1 MRISTLNITNFR
13 AIERLEMDDLGD
25 FVLIAGANGCGK
37 TTVLDALRLVKSLYV
52 KDEWQR
58 WLSEF
63 AVDATRATNM
73 ASLFRDRDK
82 PARIRA
88 TITLSPPELSFVREN
103 GVNIFQTI
111 LLNERQ
117 DSGQPVTG
125 DPPLLPP
132 SVDPAA
138 LSQIVE
144 RAKTMSSE
152 LRAEID
158 STAGIIQADATITL
172 TPPRIDSVQSLL
184 ATAFFG
190 CFRPDTLG
198 EIEFHTS
205 RRTYARENVGNV
217 NLRLSDRS
225 EQRRSRLLYDLE
237 NKYKNI
243 KSQLLEEYVAALLR
257 REAPDEGP
265 LQVSLKELFATFFP
279 GKRFSGIQVNSS
291 GAISFPIQLETGE
304 SHDIDELSSGEKEIV
319 YGYLWLRTGTPA
331 RSVILVDEPELHLN
345 PALVQGLPDFYE
357 RHLAQALG
365 AQVWIVTHSDAIL
378 RQGVRSPSMAVY
390 HMARSFGTDE
400 NQVIRI
406 DSQDAVEAAVIDL
419 VGDLAAYRPHAKI
432 VLVEGSGPT
441 SFDVD
446 MIRRLFPEL
455 TERANF
461 VPAGSR
467 SETVRI
473 AARLQEI
480 VEEAGL
486 AGRVAT
492 VTDRDLIGQDDSES
506 VATWPVYEIEN
517 FLLDAALLRRTLK
530 ALLREDPLG
539 SDNETLARLRAVAE
553 RLVDGLALAETQRIL
568 NAEFRE
574 SMRIGGSP
582 ESAVNDLVA
591 SGGASKR
598 RVQDIDVSLPRIA
611 ALLEAARGNLIET
624 ARSDRFVDDFPGER
638 LVYGFAGEFGL
649 NGELF
654 RNACLDQAQQMGLRP
669 ERLEATLLEVV
680 GR

>member
-1 MRISTLNITNFR
+1 MRIKALEINNFR
-13 AIERLEMDDLGD
+13 AIERLEMGDLAD

-63 AVDATRATNM
+63 SVDVARATNM
-73 ASLFRDRDK
+73 ASLFRDAAQ
-82 PARIRA
+82 PARISA
-88 TITLSPPELSFVREN
+88 LIELSNTEFDFIVDNAE
-103 GVNIFQTI
+103 NIFQTL

-117 DSGQPVTG
+117 DSSQPVTG

-132 SVDPAA
+132 SVDPSV
-138 LSQIVE
+138 LKGIVQ
-144 RAKTMSSE
+144 RAGEMARE
-152 LRAEID
+152 LQQEVSDRG
-158 STAGIIQADATITL
+158 GIITAEAVLTL
-172 TPPRIDSVQSLL
+172 DPPRFTTVQSTL
-184 ATAFFG
+184 ASAFFG
-190 CFRPDTLG
+190 CFQPDALG

-205 RRTYARENVGNV
+205 RRTYARESVGSV
-217 NLRLSDRS
+217 NLRIADRT

-237 NKYKNI
+237 NKYRNI
-243 KSQLLEEYVAALLR
+243 KTQLLEEYVASLLR
-257 REAPDEGP
+257 REDPDEGP
-265 LQVSLKELFATFFP
+265 LQASLKELFSTFFP
-279 GKRFSGIQVNSS
+279 GKRFGGIQVDAA
-291 GAISFPIQLETGE
+291 GVISFPIELETGE

-319 YGYLWLRTGTPA
+319 YGYLWLRTGTP
-331 RSVILVDEPELHLN
+331 RGSVILVDEPELHLN

-357 RHLAQALG
+357 RHLASALG

-378 RQGVRSPSMAVY
+378 RQGVRSPSMDVF
-390 HMARSFGTDE
+390 HMARAHSDGE
-400 NQVIRI
+400 NQVVRI

-432 VLVEGSGPT
+432 VLIEGSGPT
-441 SFDVD
+441 AFDVD

-492 VTDRDLIGQDDSES
+492 ITDRDAAPPENLPTVS
-506 VATWPVYEIEN
+506 TWPVYEIEN
-517 FLLDAALLRRTLK
+517 FLLDPSLLRKTLQ

-539 SDNETLARLRAVAE
+539 DDEAALTRLRFVAESLVERLAVADVQ
-553 RLVDGLALAETQRIL
+553 RALNT
-568 NAEFRE
+568 EFR
-574 SMRIGGSP
+574 RAVHIGGSP
-582 ESAVNDLVA
+582 GDAVSDLAA
-591 SGGASKR
+591 SSKSSQE
-598 RVQDIDVSLPRIA
+598 RVGTIEISEPRIE
-611 ALLEAARGNLIET
+611 ALLEAS
-624 ARSDRFVDDFPGER
+624 RSRLREVTSSEQFLDEFPGER
-638 LVYGFAGEFGL
+638 LLFGFAGEFSL

-654 RNACLDQAQQMGLRP
+654 RNACLDQAQHSGFRP
-669 ERLEATLLEVV
+669 SRLEETLL
-680 GR
+680 RILDA